1 MVINIKAIYICV
13 NEEFRAPVVIG
24 LSMTS
29 CVDHDARDQSPD
41 APGLDL
47 DMRARSARA
56 CDYVKNICS

>member
-1 MVINIKAIYICV
+1 MVINIKAIYFCV
-13 NEEFRAPVVIG
+13 DEDFRAPVVNLIINDI
-24 LSMTS
+24 
-29 CVDHDARDQSPD
+29 VHDARDQSPD